1 MQKIG
6 SHSLNALFT
15 NHPQVIS
22 ILFRTNMHS
31 FDVNLANYSMHYS
44 ALSAWH
50 YRLLL
55 SVGGKCIFI
64 KKDMFMHAV

>member
-1 MQKIG
+1 M
-6 SHSLNALFT
+6 ALFN
-15 NHPQVIS
+15 NHPQVIA

-55 SVGGKCIFI
+55 SLGGKCIFI
-64 KKDMFMHAV
+64 KKDMFMYAF